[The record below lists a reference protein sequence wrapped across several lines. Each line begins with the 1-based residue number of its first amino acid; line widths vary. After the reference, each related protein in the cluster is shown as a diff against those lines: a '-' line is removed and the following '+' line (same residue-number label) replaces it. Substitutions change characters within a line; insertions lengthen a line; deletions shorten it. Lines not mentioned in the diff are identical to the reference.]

1 MFSAE
6 MEAVAWP
13 AHYKR
18 QAASRQSSGN
28 GSALQNGGG
37 TGGTPQKD
45 KSQHEPAEA
54 QAAFCFA
61 VSDGRLGSITVTD
74 RGVKKRPVTAPHW
87 TVQYVDRLV
96 VTSIAAMGDLVF
108 IGDSEGVL
116 YQWNT
121 VSGQTMVVPAA
132 RKVIRKI
139 SVGPPVPASLR
150 SGAGVGAGLARL
162 VLLYGDGTLGVCF
175 DLPRAPPHAHMPV
188 LSVESMEIFTSE
200 SSGEL
205 CVEASL
211 ELCILSLSPLAV
223 EEHNKRMPEHRQQKH
238 FSHS

>member
-1 MFSAE
+1 MQETAPNPVFSAD
-6 MEAVAWP
+6 MESVAWP

-18 QAASRQSSGN
+18 QAATRQGSGTDTPGAVSTPGAATTPPKSS
-28 GSALQNGGG
+28 
-37 TGGTPQKD
+37 
-45 KSQHEPAEA
+45 HEASEA

-121 VSGQTMVVPAA
+121 VSGQTMVVPAG

-150 SGAGVGAGLARL
+150 SGDLVGAGLARL
-162 VLLYGDGTLGVCF
+162 VLMYGDGTLGV
-175 DLPRAPPHAHMPV
+175 
-188 LSVESMEIFTSE
+188 
-200 SSGEL
+200 
-205 CVEASL
+205 
-211 ELCILSLSPLAV
+211 
-223 EEHNKRMPEHRQQKH
+223 
-238 FSHS
+238 

>member
-18 QAASRQSSGN
+18 QAASRQSSGTV
-28 GSALQNGGG
+28 GAQNSTPGAN
-37 TGGTPQKD
+37 GTPQK
-45 KSQHEPAEA
+45 SAHEPPEA

-74 RGVKKRPVTAPHW
+74 RGVKKRPVTAPYW

-121 VSGQTMVVPAA
+121 VSGQTMVVPAG

-150 SGAGVGAGLARL
+150 AGQGVGAGLARL
-162 VLLYGDGTLGVCF
+162 VLLYGDGSLGV
-175 DLPRAPPHAHMPV
+175 RAPLFRRVA
-188 LSVESMEIFTSE
+188 
-200 SSGEL
+200 G
-205 CVEASL
+205 
-211 ELCILSLSPLAV
+211 
-223 EEHNKRMPEHRQQKH
+223 
-238 FSHS
+238 

>member
-1 MFSAE
+1 MVSRSPALSCHLEQSLEKATSAMDALPSLSGQSGSQCTVYLKVCTLKLQESGSNPVFSAE

-28 GSALQNGGG
+28 GSAHNGSTPPANG
-37 TGGTPQKD
+37 TTP
-45 KSQHEPAEA
+45 KSSHEPPEA

-108 IGDSEGVL
+108 IGDSQGVL

-121 VSGQTMVVPAA
+121 VSGQTMVVPAG

-139 SVGPPVPASLR
+139 SVGPPVPAALR
-150 SGAGVGAGLARL
+150 TGHAVGAGLARL
-162 VLLYGDGTLGVCF
+162 VLLYGDGTLGVRF
-175 DLPRAPPHAHMPV
+175 RTFPA
-188 LSVESMEIFTSE
+188 F
-200 SSGEL
+200 
-205 CVEASL
+205 
-211 ELCILSLSPLAV
+211 
-223 EEHNKRMPEHRQQKH
+223 
-238 FSHS
+238 